1 MECRR
6 TTRRRWEEEE
16 EGENVASVGKSSV
29 PLLPRHYDTFML
41 RPLRDVHSTSYAPCG
56 TTHTTEGKEKKKKEI
71 GILSP

>member
-1 MECRR
+1 M
-6 TTRRRWEEEE
+6 
-16 EGENVASVGKSSV
+16 ASVGKSSV

>member
-1 MECRR
+1 MGGRGGRGE
-6 TTRRRWEEEE
+6 TAMWLLWE
-16 EGENVASVGKSSV
+16 NQAS
-29 PLLPRHYDTFML
+29 PLLPRHHDTFML